1 VADQGCRDESRL
13 RYSARSERNGV
24 SRHRTFRELEPIV
37 LKPMI
42 RLKRTRVTITGL
54 IFTVVF
60 CAVILRCIV
69 ETRRIKRAQAFFGQ
83 MASIYSQR
91 EALER
96 SKISDSLGMAQFYKR
111 MAEKEKES
119 IEWLGSRV
127 GRHLGDVEIDIRRR
141 VKFYNESVASQ
152 RQSLLHAREARI
164 KADRFAI
171 LKQTYAEAASCL
183 WLPFAPSPLAVRH
196 PENGGRASSVKR
208 RLPADEADEADR
220 TPTEGIDEPE
230 KPAKPDVG
238 GTPPR
243 VDISV
248 RPRGGQA
255 RGDGLPQLLGVLR
268 SLDWGFAVE
277 RQRLIDYGSNE

>member
-1 VADQGCRDESRL
+1 
-13 RYSARSERNGV
+13 
-24 SRHRTFRELEPIV
+24 LEPIV
-37 LKPMI
+37 LKLVIP
-42 RLKRTRVTITGL
+42 LKWTRVTIAGL
-54 IFTVVF
+54 MFTVVF
-60 CAVILRCIV
+60 CAAILACLV
-69 ETRRIKRAQAFFGQ
+69 ETRRIKRAQTYFGQ
-83 MASIYSQR
+83 MAAIYAQR
-91 EALER
+91 EVLER
-96 SKISDSLGMAQFYKR
+96 SKISNFLSLASFHKQ
-111 MAEKEKES
+111 MAEKERES
-119 IEWLGSRV
+119 IERQASRMR
-127 GRHLGDVEIDIRRR
+127 RHFGEDESSGVRLKVWM
-141 VKFYNESVASQ
+141 YNTYVDSEK
-152 RQSLLHAREARI
+152 RSLSYVQEARL